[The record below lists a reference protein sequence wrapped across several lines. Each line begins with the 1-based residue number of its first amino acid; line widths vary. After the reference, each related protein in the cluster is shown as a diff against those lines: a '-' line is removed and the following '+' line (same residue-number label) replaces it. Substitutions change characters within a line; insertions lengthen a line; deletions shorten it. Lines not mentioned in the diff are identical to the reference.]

1 MLAAANVA
9 ERRRRRRKRR
19 LLFHLMILC
28 SIWVFFKPQD
38 GGLAVPVLHRE
49 NTITTRRGLDS
60 PGIDNLIDESKRRA
74 PSSPDPLHNRDNAKV
89 AWHALNGWDNRT
101 VASPPQGSQTFIVL
115 SRAPRSDRRS
125 RRCSLP
131 PLPPPST
138 SLFLPRSPPPHP
150 HPSSSSSAA
159 ARYPRRGP
167 PP

>member
-1 MLAAANVA
+1 VLQCRWSSKKKHMLAVANVA
-9 ERRRRRRKRR
+9 ERRRRR

-49 NTITTRRGLDS
+49 NMITTRRLDS

-74 PSSPDPLHNRDNAKV
+74 PSSPDPLHNRDNV
-89 AWHALNGWDNRT
+89 N
-101 VASPPQGSQTFIVL
+101 VASSPRGSHSFIVL
-115 SRAPRSDRRS
+115 SRALRSDRRS

-138 SLFLPRSPPPHP
+138 SLFLPRSPPLQP
-150 HPSSSSSAA
+150 HPSSSSSSSAA
-159 ARYPRRGP
+159 QYPRRRP

>member
-1 MLAAANVA
+1 VLQCRWSSKKKHMLAVANVA
-9 ERRRRRRKRR
+9 ERRRR

-49 NTITTRRGLDS
+49 NMITTRRRLDS
-60 PGIDNLIDESKRRA
+60 PGIENLIDESKRRA
-74 PSSPDPLHNRDNAKV
+74 PSSPDPLHNRDNV
-89 AWHALNGWDNRT
+89 N
-101 VASPPQGSQTFIVL
+101 VASPPRGSHSFIVL

-131 PLPPPST
+131 PLPHPST
-138 SLFLPRSPPPHP
+138 SLFLPRSPPLHP
-150 HPSSSSSAA
+150 HPSSSSSSSAA
-159 ARYPRRGP
+159 QYPRRRP